1 MLTDKLFERV
11 LLEPAA
17 EAGVNRLQ
25 IVSGFATA
33 SMAYRHL
40 ELLGHESAGIDIE
53 LIVGMTP
60 KEGITLPNHQ
70 RFVEMVEAAGAGQ
83 GNFSCRYASGKH
95 PIHAKL
101 YCWLQGERPIK
112 AFFGSANY
120 TMTGFGG
127 EQKEIMA
134 AIDPVRAHNFF
145 NKTAKRSNSCLSL
158 DIATH
163 VALKAPDSFIP
174 QSAGCRAVTLSLL
187 TDKEEMPARSGLNWG
202 HRDNRN
208 RDQAYIGIPAHVLH
222 QGFFPAR
229 GKEFKVIT
237 DDGEA
242 FILARR
248 QDKGKA
254 LHTKDNAF
262 LGRYFRAR
270 LKVKSG
276 AFVTKEDLVRYG
288 RTHVEF
294 TKIGEN
300 LYFMNFSNESRL
312 P

>member
-1 MLTDKLFERV
+1 MLTDKLFKRV
-11 LLEPAA
+11 LLEPAQ
-17 EAGVNRLQ
+17 EPGVDRLQ

-33 SMAYRHL
+33 SMAHRHL
-40 ELLGHESAGIDIE
+40 ELLGHESAGIGIE
-53 LIVGMTP
+53 LVVGMTP
-60 KEGITLPNHQ
+60 KEGIALPNHR
-70 RFVEMVEAAGAGQ
+70 RFREMAESH
-83 GNFSCRYASGKH
+83 NFNCRYASGKH

-101 YCWLQGERPIK
+101 YCWLQGAKPIK

-134 AIDPVRAHNFF
+134 VIDPMRAHKFF
-145 NKTAKRSNSCLSL
+145 NKTAKRANSCLSP
-158 DIATH
+158 DIAMH
-163 VALKAPDSFIP
+163 VALKAPDSRIP
-174 QSAGCRAVTLSLL
+174 KSAGCSAVILSFL

-208 RDQAYIGIPAHVLH
+208 RDQAYISIPAHVRH

-242 FILARR
+242 FIMARR

-254 LHTKDNAF
+254 LHTRDNAF

-270 LKVKSG
+270 LKLKSG
-276 AFVTKEDLVRYG
+276 VFVTKDNLLRYG

-294 TKIGEN
+294 TKIGEDF
-300 LYFMNFSNESRL
+300 YFMNFSNESRL